1 MLSSCV
7 KTRNFTQN
15 RPKKVEFFD
24 NFAAELDIF
33 DTEQTFPSWMF
44 EVREQQLRKI
54 SPELRRVC
62 YYLRELGLKFKIKWP
77 IEVGGRWKFAD
88 VYFPGKGTVVTLTN
102 AMALIG
108 RPHWMMSDKGEFFAR
123 GGYRVVE
130 IENVAELERKVVN
143 KRETKAVENIC
154 VTENK

>member
-1 MLSSCV
+1 MLNSCL
-7 KTRNFTQN
+7 KTRKFTQN
-15 RPKKVEFFD
+15 RPKKADFFD

-44 EVREQQLRKI
+44 EVREEQLRKI
-54 SPELRRVC
+54 SPELRRVS
-62 YYLRELGLKFKIKWP
+62 YYLRELGLTFKIKWP
-77 IEVGGRWKFAD
+77 IEVCGKWKFAD
-88 VYFPGKGTVVTLTN
+88 IYFPGKRTVVTLTN

-130 IENVAELERKVVN
+130 IENVAELERKVIN
-143 KRETKAVENIC
+143 KREAKVDKNIC
-154 VTENK
+154 VTENI